1 MIRLRFVTAAVA
13 ATLLAP
19 ASVDATD
26 WGALVERYA
35 PAVVNLKISLK
46 TEAENGGEPEEAT
59 QEVQGV
65 VVDPGGLILVWNSH
79 FSPNRFLEVFAQ
91 MGGGDFRMKVTP
103 TDIRVY
109 LDGDPE
115 DHAAF
120 LAAADSDLDLAFVQ
134 LVEPPAKPLAAVD
147 FSSPGQVRI
156 GDELAAV
163 SRLTSTFDRMPYFD
177 VLRVAGEIR
186 KPRPAW
192 IVSGGNATQ
201 LGMPY
206 FAADGRP
213 AGVLATVTSKA
224 RTEAATNAGNLMA
237 DLLSLGRGQVEVG
250 PLGVF
255 LVPADK
261 VAPVIDQA
269 RKRAA
274 ELRSERAAAA
284 ATTPAP

>member
-1 MIRLRFVTAAVA
+1 MIRYRVA
-13 ATLLAP
+13 ATLLAVALIAP
-19 ASVDATD
+19 SVASAAD
-26 WGALVERYA
+26 WGALVTRYA

-46 TEAENGGEPEEAT
+46 TEAENGGEPDETT

-109 LDGDPE
+109 LDGDSV

-134 LVEPPAKPLAAVD
+134 LVEPPAKPLLAVD
-147 FSSPGQVRI
+147 FSAPAEVRV
-156 GDELAAV
+156 GDEIAAV
-163 SRLTSTFDRMPYFD
+163 SRLTSTFDRVPYFD
-177 VLRVAGEIR
+177 LLRVAGEIR

-224 RTEAATNAGNLMA
+224 RSDAAMNAGNLMA

-255 LVPADK
+255 LVPAAK

-274 ELRSERAAAA
+274 ELLAERREA
-284 ATTPAP
+284 PAPPAP

>member
-1 MIRLRFVTAAVA
+1 MIRHRVA
-13 ATLLAP
+13 ATLLAVALVAP
-19 ASVDATD
+19 PVASAAD
-26 WGALVERYA
+26 WGALVTRYA

-46 TEAENGGEPEEAT
+46 TEAENGGEPDEST

-65 VVDPGGLILVWNSH
+65 VVDSGGLILVWNSH

-103 TDIRVY
+103 TDIRVH
-109 LDGDPE
+109 LDGDSV

-134 LVEPPAKPLAAVD
+134 LVEPPAKPLLAVD
-147 FSSPGQVRI
+147 FSAPAEVRV
-156 GDELAAV
+156 GDEIAAV
-163 SRLTSTFDRMPYFD
+163 SRLTSTFDRVPYFD
-177 VLRVAGEIR
+177 LLRVAGEIR

-224 RTEAATNAGNLMA
+224 RSDAAMNAGNLMA

-255 LVPADK
+255 LVPAAK

-274 ELRSERAAAA
+274 ELLAERRAA
-284 ATTPAP
+284 PAPPAP